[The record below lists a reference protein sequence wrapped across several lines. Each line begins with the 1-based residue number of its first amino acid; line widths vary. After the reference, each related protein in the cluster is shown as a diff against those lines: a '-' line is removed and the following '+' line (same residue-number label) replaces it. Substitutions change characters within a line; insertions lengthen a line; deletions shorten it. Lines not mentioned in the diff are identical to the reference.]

1 MRSHFGIGA
10 MEASHFTEMHV
21 VVWNLNLLRF
31 QVDFKAL
38 RVSPRASDVSAE
50 EGVFTRAAN
59 WLSECIHHAGSL
71 KESRRLSK

>member
-1 MRSHFGIGA
+1 MQSHFGIDA
-10 MEASHFTEMHV
+10 IEASHFTEMNAI
-21 VVWNLNLLRF
+21 VWNLNLLRF

-38 RVSPRASDVSAE
+38 RVSPNASNESAE

-59 WLSECIHHAGSL
+59 WLSECIHHEGSL